1 MNQIPVKELSES
13 VSGIFLLAILGFL
26 GWFFLQLK
34 ETIPV
39 ILDRIE
45 NIIDK
50 FTEQFKDSLS
60 DLRSSFEKLGDNII
74 NKLDT
79 NIDISKKN
87 NSLLEKI
94 SNNGK
99 VKK

>member
-1 MNQIPVKELSES
+1 VKELSES